1 MPDIAD
7 TDEICDR
14 IHAMQRQEDGPYRC
28 GDYLAYFASRR
39 QLQRQEACSG
49 LPQYEG
55 EPVDAECR
63 TKMVSWSYQM
73 SKFCKFKPEVVEISV
88 RNLDRFLDTQKKNP
102 EPVKD
107 VLSCRRMY
115 QLVSMT
121 ALYTAVKITE
131 FQILDPRLLS
141 SISKGNY
148 SEEDIEKTESSMLRA
163 LQWRVNPPT
172 ATSFLRH
179 LIALLP
185 VGESVDAETR
195 NKIFENATHQ
205 VEASVLEYELMTT
218 RPSVVAYAA
227 LLNSMKGIGGQ
238 RIPPPEWV
246 SFLDNVAVILDFDD
260 KSKSEVIEI
269 RERLLGILFE
279 SSNFVSKPGKEKLRH
294 CHSSSPHSPRCVLS
308 VTNHNQGDI
317 K

>member
-1 MPDIAD
+1 MV
-7 TDEICDR
+7 R
-14 IHAMQRQEDGPYRC
+14 IDAGITSLILRPGGNCSAKRHALVYLNMRENPLTPSVGRRWCLGPTRC
-28 GDYLAYFASRR
+28 QNSASSSRR
-39 QLQRQEACSG
+39 WWKYLCAIWI
-49 LPQYEG
+49 
-55 EPVDAECR
+55 A
-63 TKMVSWSYQM
+63 
-73 SKFCKFKPEVVEISV
+73 
-88 RNLDRFLDTQKKNP
+88 FLTPKKKNP